1 MESAAVSR
9 IETAE
14 QAARARASLV
24 TAFAS
29 DPFTRWVF
37 ADPGDFLALFPHVLA
52 HMGGLGR
59 PGGLG
64 FVAGA
69 GQAAA
74 LWLPPGSGPDTEA
87 LGAALAQLAL
97 PEEAPQVLGE
107 MAARHPEEPHWY
119 LPFLGVDPG
128 AQGRGLGS
136 ALLAEALTLVDA
148 DHLPAY
154 LESTNPR
161 NVPLYERF
169 GFRVVGEIQAGS
181 SPPMHPMWREAR

>member
-1 MESAAVSR
+1 MAPAAVSR

-14 QAARARASLV
+14 QAARARAGLT

-29 DPFTRWVF
+29 DPFTRWIF
-37 ADPGDFLALFPHVLA
+37 ADPGQFLSLFPHVLT

-59 PGGLG
+59 ADGVG
-64 FVAGA
+64 FVTSDGC
-69 GQAAA
+69 AAS
-74 LWLPPGSGPDTEA
+74 LWLPPGAGPDLESLGPA
-87 LGAALAQLAL
+87 LSELVL
-97 PEEAPQVLGE
+97 PEEAPEVMGE

-119 LPFLGVDPG
+119 LPFIGVDPG

-136 ALLAEALTLVDA
+136 ALLAQSLALVDA

-169 GFRVVGEIQAGS
+169 GFRVIGEIQAGS